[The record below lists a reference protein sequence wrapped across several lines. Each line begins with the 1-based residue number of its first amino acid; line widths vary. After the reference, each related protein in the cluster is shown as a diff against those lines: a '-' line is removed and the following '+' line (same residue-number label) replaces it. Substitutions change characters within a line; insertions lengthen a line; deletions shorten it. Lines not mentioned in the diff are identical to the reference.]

1 MLVDYHKLLLYKIRF
16 RKWFVLE
23 LERRIKDFTLE
34 RRIKE
39 FTFERRKKGIH
50 IRKEKKGIH
59 IRKENKG
66 IHIRKENKGIHKS
79 HKRTQK
85 FKLEKN
91 DKCAKSY
98 ERYNRNKKKK
108 TEEKGI

>member
-23 LERRIKDFTLE
+23 LERRIKEFTLE

-39 FTFERRKKGIH
+39 FTFERR
-50 IRKEKKGIH
+50 KKGIH

-98 ERYNRNKKKK
+98 ER
-108 TEEKGI
+108 